1 MKRIKKL
8 FGDVA
13 VSLAGVFL
21 ILIIATSI
29 TGMLVRNA
37 KISGMLG
44 NSRENISFVEK
55 NTDPND
61 FTFAVIGDP
70 KCGTATFEA
79 LLNISNLDKPA
90 FVIILGDFVSHYLPI
105 EHKLFTHETAEHAEK
120 TPIFLVP
127 GNHDINEEE
136 GFGLE
141 DFRAIYGTE
150 QFSFTIGKNL
160 FICLNDIPPY
170 ADSGQYVRFAEQE
183 IQKEPN
189 GIERIFIF
197 MHIPIWRLDTPEIC
211 DSNAP
216 GSGEFLE
223 LAQKYDIDYV
233 FAGHHHAYVK
243 AQRENTTFII
253 SGGGGDR
260 LRGIHG
266 RFHHIIRIAIKNDSV
281 TETVL
286 GIEPRMET
294 SELIERNIVVYLWPA
309 MVQNIIPTSIISL
322 LAICIIAGWFHKF
335 LIKKQNGI

>member
-8 FGDVA
+8 FGGVA
-13 VSLAGVFL
+13 VLLAGVFL
-21 ILIIATSI
+21 ILIIATSV
-29 TGMLVRNA
+29 TGILVRNA
-37 KISGMLG
+37 KIPGMLG
-44 NSRENISFVEK
+44 NSRENISFVEG

-61 FTFAVIGDP
+61 FTFAVVGDP

-79 LLNISNLDKPA
+79 LLDILRLDKPA
-90 FVIILGDFVSHYLPI
+90 FVILLGDFVSHYLLI
-105 EHKLFTHETAEHAEK
+105 EHKLFANEIAEHAEK

-136 GFGLE
+136 GFGLK

-170 ADSGQYVRFAEQE
+170 ANSGQYVNFAGQE
-183 IQKEPN
+183 IQKN
-189 GIERIFIF
+189 LNKVKRIFVF
-197 MHIPIWRLDTPEIC
+197 MHIPIWLLDNPSIC
-211 DSNAP
+211 DKNMP
-216 GSGEFLE
+216 GSNEFLE
-223 LAQKYDIDYV
+223 LAKKYDIDYV

-243 AQRENTTFII
+243 AQRDNTTFIV

-266 RFHHIIRIAIKNDSV
+266 RFHHTVRIAVKNDSV

-286 GIEPRMET
+286 GIEPRLET

-322 LAICIIAGWFHKF
+322 LAICIIAGRFHKF
-335 LIKKQNGI
+335 LVKKQNGI